1 MKSILKTHARRVMSM
16 KVVLSSVQKKVMC
29 IEMAK
34 HISIIREL
42 LHLNQKEFGAM
53 CGISTD
59 RLSRIENEHVVMT
72 WSQALSIIAVCNMNM
87 VTKEYLF
94 MNNVIPKEF
103 FQYVQQLDE
112 TIPPIYNVVLRDEVV
127 ENYNALKGASERDG
141 TF

>member
-1 MKSILKTHARRVMSM
+1 M
-16 KVVLSSVQKKVMC
+16 KVILNSVQKKILC
-29 IEMAK
+29 IELAK
-34 HISIIREL
+34 HIPMIREL

-72 WSQALSIIAVCNMNM
+72 WSQALSIIAVCSMNM

-94 MNNVIPKEF
+94 MNNVLPKVF

-112 TIPPIYNVVLRDEVV
+112 TIPPIYNVILRDEVV
-127 ENYNALKGASERDG
+127 ESYNAMKGEIEEDG
-141 TF
+141 VLW

>member
-1 MKSILKTHARRVMSM
+1 M